1 MLMVCRRM
9 LRTESTPES
18 PRAHSAA
25 EGAERARLYRVSLLL
40 LGLCLVPIGLSYV
53 PGVSIATLVAPFV
66 ALEGLVLVTA
76 LARSRN
82 ALSTAL
88 ALALS
93 CWGAA
98 AVLAA
103 AGVVA
108 LEFSASIPEPPAA
121 LWLTKR
127 ACQNNHSA
135 WILLCPF
142 ALMFD
147 LLMTLFLALAYV
159 AWAFGW
165 LMEHLGAPVL
175 LGAALIALLL
185 GVAALRRPQQPA
197 ARGEP
202 PG

>member
-1 MLMVCRRM
+1 MTL
-9 LRTESTPES
+9 TEPTPEL
-18 PRAHSAA
+18 PRALGAP
-25 EGAERARLYRVSLLL
+25 ERAERARLVRVSLLL
-40 LGLCLVPIGLSYV
+40 LALGLVPIGLSYV

-66 ALEGLVLVTA
+66 TLEALVLATA

-82 ALSTAL
+82 ALSAAL
-88 ALALS
+88 AQALS

-103 AGVVA
+103 AGVAA

-127 ACQNNHSA
+127 ACQNDQSA

-147 LLMTLFLALAYV
+147 LLMILFLALAYI

-165 LMEHLGAPVL
+165 LVEHLGAPVL
-175 LGAALIALLL
+175 LSAALIALLS
-185 GVAALRRPQQPA
+185 GVAVLRQARQRA
-197 ARGEP
+197 AREP
-202 PG
+202 AG

>member
-1 MLMVCRRM
+1 MSL
-9 LRTESTPES
+9 LS
-18 PRAHSAA
+18 PRDLEPSAR
-25 EGAERARLYRVSLLL
+25 AERARLVRVSLLL
-40 LGLCLVPIGLSYV
+40 LGLSLVPIGLSYV
-53 PGVSIATLVAPFV
+53 PGVSSATLVAPFV
-66 ALEGLVLVTA
+66 ALEALVLATA
-76 LARSRN
+76 LARHRN
-82 ALSTAL
+82 ALSAAL

-103 AGVVA
+103 AGVAA

-127 ACQNNHSA
+127 ACQNDQSA

-147 LLMTLFLALAYV
+147 LLMILFLALAYI

-165 LMEHLGAPVL
+165 AMEHLGAPVL
-175 LGAALIALLL
+175 LSAAVVALLL
-185 GVAALRRPQQPA
+185 GVAALRRPRPPA
-197 ARGEP
+197 AGDELVA
-202 PG
+202 

>member
-1 MLMVCRRM
+1 MVCRRM
-9 LRTESTPES
+9 RRTESTPEP
-18 PRAHSAA
+18 PRPRRSA
-25 EGAERARLYRVSLLL
+25 ERAERARLYRVSLLP

-66 ALEGLVLVTA
+66 ALESLVLVTA

-103 AGVVA
+103 AGVAA

-127 ACQNNHSA
+127 ACQNDQSA

-147 LLMTLFLALAYV
+147 LLMILFLTLAFI

-165 LMEHLGAPVL
+165 AMEHLGAPVL
-175 LGAALIALLL
+175 LSAALIALLL
-185 GVAALRRPQQPA
+185 GVAALRRPQARTAGDGPA
-197 ARGEP
+197 A
-202 PG
+202 